1 MVTVNRTIDYPGTV
15 VRVDTIDGK
24 ITTSYSTALQ
34 ERQTLN
40 RTWARTPDYW
50 GKRQLGLRVPVN
62 SYTRVS
68 EQVVIPYGSWQYL
81 WIPNGN
87 RNDYTGPWPP
97 GYGSR
102 TYLSTPTD
110 VINTMNAECEA
121 RMLSKIKAEKVNW
134 GNAIAEF
141 SQTSKMIGD
150 TARALASA
158 FINLK
163 RGRFLRAAQSL
174 GVPLGTSKIR
184 RAAGRYNRLYP
195 KDPSR
200 AAANG
205 WLALHFGWMP
215 LLSDIHDSCEAI
227 ANWKYEQKAPIQ
239 ISRVKVKRAR
249 SAREAPPGDF
259 VTTYDTITTIKY
271 VCSYRISNADFKRLQ
286 TVGLTNPLS
295 IAWEVMPWSF
305 VVDWFLPVGRWL
317 GNLDALVGVEFV
329 DASWTRIDEQVI
341 DMRIDSST
349 VSGSTRYTYKLSGA
363 TKMVTI
369 QRNPSTPPSVLTLPR
384 FKSPF
389 STTHAVTGLA
399 LLRQVFS

>member
-1 MVTVNRTIDYPGTV
+1 MVTINRTMSYPGTV

-24 ITTSYSTALQ
+24 VTTSYSTALQ

-40 RTWARTPDYW
+40 RTWARTPNYW
-50 GKRQLGLRVPVN
+50 VKRQLDERVPVN
-62 SYTRVS
+62 PYTRVS
-68 EQVVIPYGSWQYL
+68 EHVVIPYGTWQYL

-87 RNDYTGPWPP
+87 RNDYTGPWPE

-102 TYLSTPTD
+102 TYLSTPTS

-121 RMLSKIKAEKVNW
+121 RMLSEIKAEKVNW
-134 GNAIAEF
+134 GNALAEF
-141 SQTSKMIGD
+141 NQTTKLIGD
-150 TARALASA
+150 TARVLASA
-158 FINLK
+158 FVNLK
-163 RGRFLRAAQSL
+163 RGRFLRAAQDL
-174 GVPLGTSKIR
+174 GVPLGTSRIK

-195 KDPSR
+195 KDPSS

-205 WLALHFGWMP
+205 WLALHFGWTP

-227 ANWKYEQKAPIQ
+227 ANWKYEKKAPIQ
-239 ISRVKVKRAR
+239 TSRVKVKRACF
-249 SAREAPPGDF
+249 AREAPPGGF
-259 VTTYDTITTIKY
+259 VTTYDTTTTIKY
-271 VCSYRISNADFKRLQ
+271 VCSYRASKADFKRLQ

-329 DASWTRIDEQVI
+329 DASWTKIDEQVI
-341 DMRIDSST
+341 DMQIDSSS
-349 VSGSTRYTYKLSGA
+349 VKGSTRYTYKLKGA

-369 QRNPSTPPSVLTLPR
+369 HRSPSNPPSVLTLPR

-389 STTHAVTGLA
+389 STLHAVTGLA
-399 LLRQVFS
+399 LLRQVFL